1 MNRAERR
8 REQKAKSKVH
18 IMTRDDMMYDKGL
31 RVGMTEGIKMESGR
45 SVRMMT
51 TAVAAV
57 LHRDFGYGAVRLD
70 RILTH
75 VSATLST
82 IQDDA
87 DREKRMREWIL
98 KETGLD
104 LDDYTGARTMDLREE
119 MQREYDMGII
129 VKRGKEE

>member
-1 MNRAERR
+1 
-8 REQKAKSKVH
+8 
-18 IMTRDDMMYDKGL
+18 MTHDDMMFDKGL
-31 RVGMTEGIKMESGR
+31 RMGMEEGIRMESGR

-57 LHRDFGYGAVRLD
+57 LHRDFGYGHLRLD
-70 RILTH
+70 RVLCH

-82 IQDDA
+82 IQEDT
-87 DREKRMREWIL
+87 DRERRMREWIR